1 MTYIE
6 IKNKNKDNC
15 KFIQNKCRI
24 RGLCNFKMTCLL
36 DYEDGDDG
44 AIDIIHVIRMIKDGK
59 IAVTNLSVIRRQIEK
74 ICNVTNRVHKELGR

>member
-1 MTYIE
+1 
-6 IKNKNKDNC
+6 
-15 KFIQNKCRI
+15 
-24 RGLCNFKMTCLL
+24 MTCLL